1 MNSAVVNEVDK
12 ANVEFEK
19 SGKKSKPVPSIKLKT
34 DLSPIESHEH
44 LVAEPSMSD
53 TYSEKQTNIYC
64 ALLTGNQHS
73 QSEPKD
79 TKTREDNLIL

>member
-1 MNSAVVNEVDK
+1 
-12 ANVEFEK
+12 
-19 SGKKSKPVPSIKLKT
+19 
-34 DLSPIESHEH
+34 
-44 LVAEPSMSD
+44 MSD

-79 TKTREDNLIL
+79 TKTREDNLMLQKETDVLDFLSASSIQRIETPKTFSIEQT